1 MLLVAAGM
9 SLLGLAGCGRGAA
22 VVEAARAL
30 DAAGPDALPDLPSD
44 PPGPSWAPSPSAAFT
59 PTATRTP
66 TPTGTATPTPTPTAV
81 RSAVGA
87 PSADPTV
94 ARTPSA
100 AASPSAAPSA
110 PSTPS
115 APAPASAAPS
125 PARAPSSSDGKP
137 VYELDPGH
145 KVVALT
151 IDDGPDPRHTPT
163 VLALLEQYG
172 IRATFFLIGENAVEH
187 PDLVREIAARG
198 HHIANHTWTHPDL
211 RSLSEG
217 KVRDELER
225 TSDLLHRTTGKVPT
239 WFRAPGGD
247 WSSTALRVSAE
258 MGMRPMAWSVDPR
271 DWARPGTGVITDRV
285 LKDVRPG
292 SIVLNH
298 DGGGDR
304 SQTVAALKAYLPV
317 LIDSG
322 YYFTAPPG

>member
-1 MLLVAAGM
+1 MLSDRQITSRRLLLVAAGM
-9 SLLGLAGCGRGAA
+9 SLLGLTGCGRGSE
-22 VVEAARAL
+22 VVRAARAARHPEPGAVPGEVPAGL
-30 DAAGPDALPDLPSD
+30 TGESVPSAVPSAAPSEA
-44 PPGPSWAPSPSAAFT
+44 PTAASGPSAAPSPSAA
-59 PTATRTP
+59 
-66 TPTGTATPTPTPTAV
+66 
-81 RSAVGA
+81 
-87 PSADPTV
+87 
-94 ARTPSA
+94 
-100 AASPSAAPSA
+100 AAPSA
-110 PSTPS
+110 AGAAPT
-115 APAPASAAPS
+115 APAPAAPT
-125 PARAPSSSDGKP
+125 PARALTAAESRP
-137 VYELDPGH
+137 VYELDSVR

-187 PDLVREIAARG
+187 PGLVGEIAARG

-247 WSSTALRVSAE
+247 WSATALRVSGE
-258 MGMRPMAWSVDPR
+258 LGMRPMAWSVDPR
-271 DWARPGTGVITDRV
+271 DWARPGTGVITDRI

-292 SIVLNH
+292 AIVLNH

-322 YYFTAPPG
+322 YYFTAPAG